1 MFLKKLLCLILCI
14 GLLLLAGCGDDGKK
28 VDKDDK
34 VNIESAEVR
43 DTMNLLFCNSDTLNP
58 YIAETEINRQLC
70 RLIFDPLVKT
80 DNEFE
85 VKYCLAESVKVQGK
99 ECVAKLRNA
108 KFSENSGLYANL
120 FPGDRVLSCIFEQS
134 IL

>member
-80 DNEFE
+80 DNEFNAIKVLANSVTIE
-85 VKYCLAESVKVQGK
+85 DKICTVVLKAVKFTDGTTHWYRQ
-99 ECVAKLRNA
+99 
-108 KFSENSGLYANL
+108 
-120 FPGDRVLSCIFEQS
+120 
-134 IL
+134 